1 MKVIIDLIESIKD
14 EIDNQGDYTFLA
26 MLLKEN
32 DAKEMELVG
41 EKSISRIAV
50 AGNELI
56 FYIDDKER
64 TIFVEPVLTM
74 LNDLENKEMMIPVK
88 VSVSNQIF
96 DIIGFGKAE
105 KDKKFVVFITQ

>member
-14 EIDNQGDYTFLA
+14 EINNQGDYTFLA

-32 DAKEMELVG
+32 DVREMELVG
-41 EKSISRIAV
+41 EKPISRIAV
-50 AGNELI
+50 VGNELI
-56 FYIDDKER
+56 FYVDDKER
-64 TIFVEPVLTM
+64 IIFVEPVLIM

-96 DIIGFGKAE
+96 DIIGFGKSE